1 MGIFCDTKNNIYNSK
16 EKEKKSNYIK
26 ILNQN
31 LKSDNESN
39 SFIEQNNYFP
49 GNKKIIDKYQK
60 SLCRINIKVKGENR
74 MATGFFM
81 NIDNSKKYLITAYHS
96 INEKVINDDIRLEI
110 YNKNIMVLKPENRD
124 IKFFKKKDITIIE
137 IKETDEIFKYIKFLY
152 YDSNY
157 IYGYKIYLEKKVLCI
172 QVSFG
177 EIPYISIGKI
187 INIDNFKFE
196 HNISIEK
203 GATGSPIAL
212 LNENSEEILV
222 IGIHKEASIYK
233 QVGTFIGEIFY
244 DLEKRIYL
252 KYNEICVVIFISTDQ
267 LINYPISCKITDNFS
282 YLENKLFEQF
292 QNLRN
297 KNIYF
302 LANGN
307 VINRA
312 STLLENNIKNDTTIL
327 ICVEE

>member
-1 MGIFCDTKNNIYNSK
+1 M
-16 EKEKKSNYIK
+16 
-26 ILNQN
+26 
-31 LKSDNESN
+31 
-39 SFIEQNNYFP
+39 
-49 GNKKIIDKYQK
+49 
-60 SLCRINIKVKGENR
+60 
-74 MATGFFM
+74 
-81 NIDNSKKYLITAYHS
+81 
-96 INEKVINDDIRLEI
+96 
-110 YNKNIMVLKPENRD
+110 
-124 IKFFKKKDITIIE
+124 
-137 IKETDEIFKYIKFLY
+137 
-152 YDSNY
+152 
-157 IYGYKIYLEKKVLCI
+157 LCI
-172 QVSFG
+172 QVSSW

-187 INIDNFKFE
+187 LNINNFEFE
-196 HNISIEK
+196 HNMGIEK
-203 GATGSPIAL
+203 GASGSPIVL
-212 LNENSEEILV
+212 LNENSEEIPV
-222 IGIHKEASIYK
+222 IGIHREVSLYK
-233 QVGTFIGEIFY
+233 NGCGIFIGEIFY

-267 LINYPISCKITDNFS
+267 LINYSISCKITDNFS